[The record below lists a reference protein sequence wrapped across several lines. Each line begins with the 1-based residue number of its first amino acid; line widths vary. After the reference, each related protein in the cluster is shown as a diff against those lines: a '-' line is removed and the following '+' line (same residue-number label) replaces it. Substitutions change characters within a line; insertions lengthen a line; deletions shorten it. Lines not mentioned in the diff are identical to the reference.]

1 MPCLQSNHILLF
13 ALHESGIGRPTS
25 YLVHLKVK
33 QNNFSQ
39 PETIID
45 CAGKQSLQMSSD
57 SYWTFWP
64 GCVFTEQIYF
74 CFPRH
79 FYMLL
84 FFLLVIAPQ

>member
-1 MPCLQSNHILLF
+1 
-13 ALHESGIGRPTS
+13 
-25 YLVHLKVK
+25 LVHLKVK

-39 PETIID
+39 PETIMD

-74 CFPRH
+74 YFPRH
-79 FYMLL
+79 FKNFVKNIGKNGWNAYTCTGRK
-84 FFLLVIAPQ
+84 

>member
-1 MPCLQSNHILLF
+1 M
-13 ALHESGIGRPTS
+13 
-25 YLVHLKVK
+25 
-33 QNNFSQ
+33 
-39 PETIID
+39 D

-79 FYMLL
+79 FYMFL
-84 FFLLVIAPQ
+84 FFLLGIAPQ